1 MPLVTTE
8 IDRDKT
14 WHIENHLR
22 QLSKY
27 AEDFFHAVALFD
39 IAGANAQR
47 VMSAQPINRVMFDRF
62 VQWQF
67 IAARDGAM
75 TIFHFAKSLDA
86 LKASVGDCAPVSG
99 HIDHNDFRAAR
110 RKFREAFKDFEPVRH
125 AVAHS
130 GELAKN
136 AKSRAR
142 NAFSG
147 NHSGPGIEIEGSTGV
162 MINSQLVGRTF
173 TNTYE
178 GKIVSYDLSWE
189 NWAILDGIVASILG
203 LFPSR

>member
-1 MPLVTTE
+1 MPLATKDDE
-8 IDRDKT
+8 RDKA
-14 WHIENHLR
+14 WHIEGHLS
-22 QLSKY
+22 QLSRY
-27 AEDFFHAVALFD
+27 SEDFFHAVALFD
-39 IAGANAQR
+39 LAGANAQR
-47 VMSAQPINRVMFDRF
+47 VMSAQPASRVLFDRF
-62 VQWQF
+62 IQWQF

-86 LKASVGDCAPVSG
+86 LKAAVSDCPPVGG
-99 HIDHNDFRAAR
+99 HIDHDAFRAAR
-110 RKFREAFKDFEPVRH
+110 RAFREGFRDFEPVRH

-130 GELAKN
+130 GELSKN
-136 AKSRAR
+136 SKSRAK

-147 NHSGPGIEIEGSTGV
+147 SHSGPGIEIKNSTGV
-162 MINSQLVGRTF
+162 MISNQLAGRTF

-189 NWAILDGIVASILG
+189 NWATLDGIVASILG